1 MNKSK
6 EEVVK
11 IEVIDMDELARM
23 GPESTTTIVLKIET
37 NLLKVHDNI
46 KEALS
51 LIRGVSR
58 Q

>member
-6 EEVVK
+6 EVVK

-23 GPESTTTIVLKIET
+23 GPESTTTVILEIKT
-37 NLLKVHDNI
+37 NIPKVHDNI
-46 KEALS
+46 KEAIS